1 MRFRSY
7 DALRAFTIVARHD
20 SFSAAAAD
28 LHLTK
33 GAISHQMR
41 LLERDLGFALFVR
54 RPRGIALTARG
65 EQVLATAQSAFEL
78 VEDRIEEV
86 RRLDSRTLTIG
97 VTTYFAS
104 RWLSPRL
111 MDFMR
116 EHPDIRLRVQPMIDL
131 MNWKTEGIDLAIR
144 WGNGSWSDAAIEKL
158 FVCPA
163 WPSGNAAALR
173 RIEDV
178 GLTAAFEGFKLLRDR
193 DDSTAWTQWY
203 ERAGLPYRHRA
214 DTLIIPDPNVRV
226 QAVID
231 GQGVALNDA
240 LIGAEVEAGRLFRL
254 SPVELADFGYFL
266 AYPPGSMSNPDV
278 ADFAAWLRGSAG

>member
-7 DALRAFTIVARHD
+7 DALRAFAIVARHD

-33 GAISHQMR
+33 GAVSHQMR
-41 LLERDLGFALFVR
+41 LLERDLGFALFDR
-54 RPRGIALTARG
+54 RPRGIELTARG
-65 EQVLATAQSAFEL
+65 EQLFAATQSAFETL
-78 VEDRIEEV
+78 EDRIEEV

-116 EHPDIRLRVQPMIDL
+116 AHPDIRLRVQPMIDL
-131 MNWKTEGIDLAIR
+131 LNWRTEGIDLAIR

-158 FVCPA
+158 FTCPA

-173 RIEDV
+173 QIEDV
-178 GLTAAFEGFKLLRDR
+178 GLTAAFEGFTLLRDR

-203 ERAGLPYRHRA
+203 EKAGLPYRHRA

-240 LIGAEVEAGRLFRL
+240 LIDAEIEAGRLFRL

-278 ADFAAWLRGSAG
+278 ADFAAWLRTSAG